1 MADNQRLFAIQRAPP
16 YRSSLGID
24 RRHSGKKSYSS
35 KSYQIETHESMPKL
49 SQASTKSS
57 APLAM
62 FCHTITSDMKKVF
75 ISLSLV
81 LFSLPSM
88 AQNYDLLLKGGH
100 LIDPKNNINGR
111 RDVAITD
118 GKIAAVSSNIP
129 ANQAKKVIDVS
140 RFYITPGLVDIHV
153 HVFAGTT
160 GTDLAGGLA
169 SLIPDHHL
177 FQTGVTT
184 AVDAG
189 SSGYKNFPEFRDRI
203 IKHSKAKI
211 YALLNIGA
219 NGMGGTS
226 NEQDVSSMDAKAT
239 AAAALENKD
248 IVVGIKTAH
257 FAGPEWTPVE
267 RAVEA
272 GTLANIPIMVDFGLI
287 VPGRPIDKLFLE
299 KMRPGDIYT
308 HMYRPFDPF
317 LDDKGIVQSFYQA
330 ARKRGIIF
338 DVGHGAGSLAFQW
351 AVPAMKQGFGPD
363 SISTDLHSGSVTGG
377 MKSMLTVMSKFLN
390 MGMGLE
396 EVIRKSTWNPAR
408 EIHREQH
415 GHLTV
420 GAEADIAVLRLD
432 QGKFGFTDVE
442 NDRMDGTQKLECELT
457 LRAGRTVWDLN
468 GITSQDWK
476 KRGRTLPRK
485 QVY

>member
-1 MADNQRLFAIQRAPP
+1 M
-16 YRSSLGID
+16 
-24 RRHSGKKSYSS
+24 H
-35 KSYQIETHESMPKL
+35 
-49 SQASTKSS
+49 
-57 APLAM
+57 
-62 FCHTITSDMKKVF
+62 KVLLCLL
-75 ISLSLV
+75 LSLP
-81 LFSLPSM
+81 LS

-100 LIDPKNNINGR
+100 VIDAKNNINGR
-111 RDVAITD
+111 MDVAVTA
-118 GKIAAVSSNIP
+118 GKIAAVAVNIP
-129 ANQAKKVIDVS
+129 ASQAKKVVDVS
-140 RFYITPGLVDIHV
+140 RFYVTPGLVDIHV
-153 HVFAGTT
+153 HVFAGTAN
-160 GTDLAGGLA
+160 GELAGGMA

-189 SSGYKNFPEFRDRI
+189 SSGRNNFPEFRDRI
-203 IKHSKAKI
+203 IKHSRARI

-219 NGMGGTS
+219 NGMAGPA
-226 NEQDVSSMDAKAT
+226 NEQDQSSMDAKAT
-239 AAAALENKD
+239 AAVAIANRD

-257 FAGPEWTPVE
+257 FAGPEWTPVD

-272 GTLANIPIMVDFGLI
+272 GTIANIPVMVDFGLI

-317 LDDKGIVQSFYQA
+317 LDDKGTVQSFYKA
-330 ARKRGIIF
+330 ARKRGILF

-351 AVPAMKQGFGPD
+351 AVPGMKQGFGPD
-363 SISTDLHSGSVTGG
+363 SISTDLHNGSLTGG

-390 MGMGLE
+390 MGMGLD
-396 EVIRKSTWNPAR
+396 EVIRKSTWNPAK

-415 GHLTV
+415 GHLSV
-420 GAEADIAVLRLD
+420 GADADIAVLRLD

-468 GITSQDWK
+468 GITSEDWR

-485 QVY
+485 QTY